1 MAKQPVSRMVW
12 ATLLWS
18 LLVVGGCYSESSD
31 QVTFDENDL
40 LLEDELL
47 APVGEVTGSVPQGAE
62 STDSH
67 DGRNSQ
73 STHSLVKRVSQSLS
87 QSSLDGIETSQAQL
101 TAWFDVLVEPAGG
114 GDWSYRVLYRRLTYS
129 EKVAGENQSYDS
141 NDETAAVPA
150 SLVTLSE
157 MVRSG
162 FTFRT
167 TGGGSALELT
177 TVPSTLFSGDR
188 KGAAAAEFI
197 YDRIGLVLLA
207 RSAGSP
213 PTAPALWTR
222 KVDSPVPM
230 EFSTRFSIKG
240 SGQGTVT
247 LDMLGSVAARQST
260 TEVTLV
266 GGTAAVSL
274 KGGYAFGDMT
284 VDASNGVPRR
294 ADWNKYLDI
303 SMRATPSGDR
313 IEQQKHEVVTIRE
326 AGAANS
332 NVSTQSPGT
341 DDASVGVP
349 GGSPPPQPAGALR

>member
-1 MAKQPVSRMVW
+1 MAKKRVTRMVW

-18 LLVVGGCYSESSD
+18 LLFAGGCYNESSD

-40 LLEDELL
+40 LLEDELST
-47 APVGEVTGSVPQGAE
+47 PVGEVTGSIPQGAE
-62 STDSH
+62 SAVSH
-67 DGRNSQ
+67 HGRKSR

-87 QSSLDGIETSQAQL
+87 QSTPDGIQTSQAQL
-101 TAWFDVLVEPAGG
+101 TAWFDVLVESAGE
-114 GDWSYRVLYRRLTYS
+114 GDWSYRVVYRRITYS
-129 EKVAGENQSYDS
+129 EKVPGENQSYDS
-141 NDETAAVPA
+141 NDETAVVPA
-150 SLVTLSE
+150 HLATLSE

-162 FTFRT
+162 FAFRT
-167 TGGGSALELT
+167 TGSGSALELT
-177 TVPSTLFSGDR
+177 AVPSTLFSGDR

-197 YDRIGLVLLA
+197 YDRIGLVLLG
-207 RSAGSP
+207 RSVGSL

-222 KVDSPVPM
+222 KVDSPIPM

-240 SGQGTVT
+240 SGQGTIT
-247 LDMLGSVAARQST
+247 LDMLGSVATRQST

-284 VDASNGVPRR
+284 VDASNGVPLR
-294 ADWNKYLDI
+294 ADWNKFLDI
-303 SMRATPSGDR
+303 SLRTTPSGDR

-341 DDASVGVP
+341 DDAAVAAP
-349 GGSPPPQPAGALR
+349 GGSPPAPPAGGLR